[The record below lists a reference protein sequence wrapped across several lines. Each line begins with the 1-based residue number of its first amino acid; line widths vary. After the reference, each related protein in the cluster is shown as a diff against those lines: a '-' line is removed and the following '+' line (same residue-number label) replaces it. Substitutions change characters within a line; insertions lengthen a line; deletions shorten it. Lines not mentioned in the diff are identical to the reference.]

1 MFYLMLSSDKK
12 VSHLVPTWQDTEVW
26 KSINAALASL
36 ADFTDVMSGKG
47 FIISLH
53 FYHYSDQMLL
63 MLYCIGEKC
72 VTSSA
77 LIPVMD
83 LLSRDVL
90 QEKEADTQMSNNL
103 RAAILSDLSKRNQ
116 YIWVVELLQ
125 IATFLDPPI
134 QSQKSLC

>member
-1 MFYLMLSSDKK
+1 M
-12 VSHLVPTWQDTEVW
+12 
-26 KSINAALASL
+26 
-36 ADFTDVMSGKG
+36 
-47 FIISLH
+47 
-53 FYHYSDQMLL
+53 
-63 MLYCIGEKC
+63 
-72 VTSSA
+72 TSSA